1 MFISVFPSWVMVEGL
16 ERAGEHKRIDTKG
29 GMAVAINQ
37 PREDGSLWKRIRDY
51 TGIQG
56 TANNIC

>member
-1 MFISVFPSWVMVEGL
+1 
-16 ERAGEHKRIDTKG
+16 
-29 GMAVAINQ
+29 MAVAINQ

-51 TGIQG
+51 TAIQG